1 MWSLRDSALF
11 YLFFKIIKCSKKEKI
26 KKHFKRMIGMTDI
39 KLKRIGSKHERE
51 IRQLVLFSNSWSCSD
66 WKSRKLWFFSAKKVF
81 ISLFSFWVEQKM
93 GDNQKNGHIYFSS
106 PCWCN
111 FFSSSAKITLFY
123 FCLKDQL
130 LGIGWLFLKFY

>member
-1 MWSLRDSALF
+1 MELKRFCIVLF
-11 YLFFKIIKCSKKEKI
+11 VLQNNQVLQKRKNQETFQKNDWNDRHQIEANWKQTWKRNQTTCLVFQLLKLFGLKIEKTLIVFSKK
-26 KKHFKRMIGMTDI
+26 
-39 KLKRIGSKHERE
+39 S
-51 IRQLVLFSNSWSCSD
+51 
-66 WKSRKLWFFSAKKVF
+66 
-81 ISLFSFWVEQKM
+81 FSFPFLWVEQKM
-93 GDNQKNGHIYFSS
+93 GDSQKNGHIYFSS